1 MPYFPNLLE
10 VLTLTNSGNLFSTDI
25 IEARHLQAHLDT
37 AIYYEDYLKINRI
50 QELMATEQ
58 RRYDFERPN
67 LNAMVNVTP
76 ESFYDWLTTQWVA
89 AS

>member
-1 MPYFPNLLE
+1 
-10 VLTLTNSGNLFSTDI
+10 LFSTDI

-37 AIYYEDYLKINRI
+37 AIYYQDVDKINRI

-67 LNAMVNVTP
+67 LNALVNIVP
-76 ESFYDWLTTQWVA
+76 ESFYDWLNTRWA
-89 AS
+89 APS